1 MSTEALPLPD
11 LSALPDDP
19 ATLRQLVLQLLEAL
33 RGKDTE
39 LSKLQHHMDL
49 LLRRLYGRSSEKI
62 DPLQLLLFPAA
73 AQDATTQQEAAT
85 PEPAAVVEPEAKHD
99 KRPGH
104 GRRPKPDHLK
114 RVDVIHDLTEAEKQ
128 ALAGDGE
135 LILIGEE
142 VTEQYEWEPSSLYV
156 VRHIQKKY
164 ARKPQLLES
173 GAAAHEKNII
183 TAPKPPQPIPG
194 GIAGP
199 GLIAEVVTNRFVDH
213 LPFHRQQRRFGRHGF
228 PFSRQ
233 TTDAWA
239 LDVAERWFAPLV
251 AVLLEEVLASD
262 SLNTDDTPVNVRDAH
277 GKKRYQGRFWAYI
290 GDDLHPHTVLRYTP
304 NHTRDGPG
312 GPADVLKNYAGFV
325 QADAFSGYDAIYLSS
340 HGRIVEVACWAHAR
354 RKFFEAQSADRAR
367 AEIAI
372 AHIAQLYAV
381 EKELR
386 KLCQEDWRELDRAER
401 FARIVAE
408 RQARSLPVLKLFGDW
423 LEAEAPRV
431 LPKSPLRAAMEYTR
445 NNWTALNQY
454 AHHGHLT
461 IDNNAAERALRG
473 IAIGRRNWL
482 FLGSDRGGRAA
493 AVHFSLIASCLRN
506 GVEPF
511 AYLRDLL
518 TRLPTLLPGASRD
531 ALRSLLPDCW
541 KPAK

>member
-1 MSTEALPLPD
+1 MSTDALPLPD
-11 LSALPDDP
+11 LATLPDDP

-39 LSKLQHHMDL
+39 LGKLQHHMDL

-62 DPLQLLLFPAA
+62 DPWQLLLFASTPAEAPAIVEPPAA
-73 AQDATTQQEAAT
+73 KQPEAANS
-85 PEPAAVVEPEAKHD
+85 
-99 KRPGH
+99 KRLGH

-128 ALAGDGE
+128 ALAGDGQ
-135 LILIGEE
+135 LVLIGEE

-164 ARKPQLLES
+164 ARQPQLLES
-173 GAAAHEKNII
+173 GAAAYEKNII
-183 TAPKPPQPIPG
+183 TAPKPPQPIAG

-213 LPFHRQQRRFGRHGF
+213 LPFHRQERRFGRHGCS
-228 PFSRQ
+228 FSRQ
-233 TTDAWA
+233 TTDGWA

-251 AVLLEEVLASD
+251 EVLLEEVLAAD

-277 GKKRYQGRFWAYI
+277 GKQRYQGRFWTYV
-290 GDDLHPHTVLRYTP
+290 GDDLHPHIVLRYTP

-312 GPADVLKNYAGFV
+312 GPAEVLKNYSGFV
-325 QADAFSGYDAIYLSS
+325 QADAFRGYDAIYLGS

-354 RKFFEAQSADRAR
+354 RKFFEAQNADRAR
-367 AEIAI
+367 AQIAL
-372 AHIAQLYAV
+372 AHIARLYAV
-381 EKELR
+381 ETALR
-386 KLCQEDWRELDRAER
+386 ERCQAEWREMDRAER

-408 RQARSLPVLKLFGDW
+408 RQARSLDVLEQFGAW

-431 LPKSPLRAAMEYTR
+431 LPKNPFRGAMEYTR
-445 NNWTALNQY
+445 NNWAALNQY
-454 AHHGHLT
+454 AQHGQLT

-482 FLGSDRGGRAA
+482 FLGNDRGGRAA
-493 AVHFSLIASCLRN
+493 AIHFSLIASCLRN
-506 GVEPF
+506 NVEPF
-511 AYLRDLL
+511 GYLRDLL

-531 ALRSLLPDCW
+531 TLRSLLPDRW
-541 KPAK
+541 QPAK

>member
-1 MSTEALPLPD
+1 MSTDALPLPD
-11 LSALPDDP
+11 LATLPHDP

-62 DPLQLLLFPAA
+62 DPLQLLLFDTAP
-73 AQDATTQQEAAT
+73 QEEAAT
-85 PEPAAVVEPEAKHD
+85 PEPAAVVETETNHD
-99 KRPGH
+99 KRSGH

-128 ALAGDGE
+128 ALAGDGQ

-142 VTEQYEWEPSSLYV
+142 VTEQYEWEPSSLYI

-213 LPFHRQQRRFGRHGF
+213 LPYHRQERRFGRHGF
-228 PFSRQ
+228 SFSRQ

-251 AVLLEEVLASD
+251 DVLLEETLASD

-277 GKKRYQGRFWAYI
+277 GKKRYQGRFWTYI

-312 GPADVLKNYAGFV
+312 GPAEVLKNYSGFV
-325 QADAFSGYDAIYLSS
+325 QADAFSGYDAIYLGS

-354 RKFFEAQSADRAR
+354 RKFFDARSADQAR
-367 AEIAI
+367 AGVAM

-386 KLCQEDWRELDRAER
+386 EHCQSDWQDLDRAER
-401 FARIVAE
+401 FARILAE
-408 RQARSLPVLKLFGDW
+408 RQARSVPVLKQFGDW

-431 LPKSPLRAAMEYTR
+431 LPKSPLREALDYSR

-454 AHHGHLT
+454 ARHGCLS
-461 IDNNAAERALRG
+461 IDNNVAERTLRG

-482 FLGSDRGGRAA
+482 FLGNDRGGRAA
-493 AVHFSLIASCLRN
+493 AIHFSLIASCLRN

-518 TRLPTLLPGASRD
+518 TRLPTLLVGATRD
-531 ALRSLLPDCW
+531 TLRSLLPDRW
-541 KPAK
+541 QPAR